1 MDTMDG
7 FIVHCDRHWIDDE
20 VMGPISFAC
29 HDEKYSKLFETICH
43 RIGVSNDRFRISLS
57 SELLTPKGSCTLSIM
72 SDSDVSCLLSH
83 NRSLSLWTEIKVE
96 VVERSIPAKATENVF
111 QTVIKSRNTTI
122 QSCIPSGCKTS
133 GHSESPISTPLFPSV
148 SGSNQPFGPVP
159 SLGFTSTEKDQGTP
173 ASTTKHADAEVK
185 VDDYDSSS
193 SESSSDESSSERQPS
208 TDCRE
213 VQTNGAPKSS
223 TPSTTTRWTIPG
235 SELYS
240 IQPIRSKELFQDNGD
255 FSEIYKGQIFK
266 DKKTLK
272 GALGFNALQKRFDYR
287 VRRSNHTRFVAIC
300 KKRDCQWVFRAG
312 KSRNGTYWNVKSVDS
327 KHTCGD
333 NGNYNVDFHR
343 VSSHVIGQLF
353 ARKFVDPGRNLRPK
367 DIQADMK
374 DKHGINLTYNKAYRS
389 KDRALHSVFGDPWE
403 SFKTLPAYFHMLEK
417 CNPGTKTKIATD
429 RQNRFKYGFMA
440 LGACIEGFNT
450 VIRPVIAVDATHL
463 KSKTKGVLLV
473 AVCKDG
479 NEMIYPLAFGFA
491 NSECSKSWTW
501 FLKQLHDV
509 ILHPELVL
517 IVSDRHTG
525 ISNGMRAIF
534 PNSAHVLCAYHFAN
548 NLKQHCR
555 KRGDVIYH
563 YYRAAYAY
571 RVEKF
576 DRVMAELKSIHP
588 KVYDELVEVG
598 IQKFSRVHSPRKR
611 YHMMTT
617 NIAESMNSCLLAIRK
632 LPITSIAEFIRD
644 LLQRWFHDRRSNAR
658 ETPTFLTNDADQ
670 HIKDRVLASQ
680 RCEIHPIDYDRF
692 KVQDQWSEAIVDLEQ
707 RSCSC
712 REWDLDELPC
722 IHAMAVATLK
732 GKPINS
738 LCSDF
743 FTTGWLKQAYAMVV
757 NPVPNPEE
765 WDIADDVRNRV
776 VLPWKK
782 KRLTG
787 RPKKNRMPSVGEKR
801 KQQSC
806 GNCGQKGHNQKSC
819 TNPSCST
826 GKPAKKA
833 RGCSVCKKEGHNKLT
848 CPDRDKAP
856 DPSLAPPQLG

>member
-1 MDTMDG
+1 M
-7 FIVHCDRHWIDDE
+7 
-20 VMGPISFAC
+20 S
-29 HDEKYSKLFETICH
+29 

-83 NRSLSLWTEIKVE
+83 NRSLSLWTEIKQ
-96 VVERSIPAKATENVF
+96 P
-111 QTVIKSRNTTI
+111 TVWASA
-122 QSCIPSGCKTS
+122 
-133 GHSESPISTPLFPSV
+133 FPRIYID
-148 SGSNQPFGPVP
+148 
-159 SLGFTSTEKDQGTP
+159 EKDQGTP

-479 NEMIYPLAFGFA
+479 NEI
-491 NSECSKSWTW
+491 
-501 FLKQLHDV
+501 D
-509 ILHPELVL
+509 
-517 IVSDRHTG
+517 
-525 ISNGMRAIF
+525 IF
-534 PNSAHVLCAYHFAN
+534 TLWHL
-548 NLKQHCR
+548 
-555 KRGDVIYH
+555 G
-563 YYRAAYAY
+563 
-571 RVEKF
+571 
-576 DRVMAELKSIHP
+576 
-588 KVYDELVEVG
+588 
-598 IQKFSRVHSPRKR
+598 
-611 YHMMTT
+611 
-617 NIAESMNSCLLAIRK
+617 
-632 LPITSIAEFIRD
+632 LPI
-644 LLQRWFHDRRSNAR
+644 
-658 ETPTFLTNDADQ
+658 
-670 HIKDRVLASQ
+670 
-680 RCEIHPIDYDRF
+680 
-692 KVQDQWSEAIVDLEQ
+692 
-707 RSCSC
+707 
-712 REWDLDELPC
+712 
-722 IHAMAVATLK
+722 
-732 GKPINS
+732 
-738 LCSDF
+738 
-743 FTTGWLKQAYAMVV
+743 
-757 NPVPNPEE
+757 
-765 WDIADDVRNRV
+765 
-776 VLPWKK
+776 
-782 KRLTG
+782 
-787 RPKKNRMPSVGEKR
+787 PSA
-801 KQQSC
+801 QSH
-806 GNCGQKGHNQKSC
+806 GHGS
-819 TNPSCST
+819 
-826 GKPAKKA
+826 
-833 RGCSVCKKEGHNKLT
+833 
-848 CPDRDKAP
+848 
-856 DPSLAPPQLG
+856 